1 MAQVR
6 RMRDADALLNG
17 TLGTN
22 VAEKFLLILLYTA
35 C

>member
-6 RMRDADALLNG
+6 RVTDADALLKG

-22 VAEKFLLILLYTA
+22 GVGKVMLIVLYTA